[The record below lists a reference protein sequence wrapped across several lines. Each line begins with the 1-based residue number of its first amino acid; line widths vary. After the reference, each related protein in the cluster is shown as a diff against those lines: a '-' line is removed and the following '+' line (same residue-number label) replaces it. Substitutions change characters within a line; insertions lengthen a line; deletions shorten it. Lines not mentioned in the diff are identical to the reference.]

1 MLPKEFKPKGLFD
14 LVRVGKDNDGG
25 YLICK
30 KSFLESNLLFSFG
43 ISDDFSFEKQFKDI
57 NNCKIIAFDPSSTNN
72 FFIKKILIA
81 LLKLDLIQFVK
92 NINNFINFL
101 IFFGQKNCSL
111 IKKKVTMKTNQHFNS
126 ISIKD
131 IFNLA
136 DKSSKIFFKIDI
148 EGSEYRIL
156 DDLINFSKNI
166 SGLTIEFHD
175 VDLNINPILDFIKK
189 FDLTLVHIHPNNYS
203 NLGIDNIPTSLE
215 LSFSKDPVII
225 KKTLHFPHKL
235 DQKNNKFSKDIKLIF
250 KK

>member
-1 MLPKEFKPKGLFD
+1 MLSKKLKPNKLYDLIRIGKE
-14 LVRVGKDNDGG
+14 NDGG

-57 NNCKIIAFDPSSTNN
+57 NNCQIIAFDPSSANN

-111 IKKKVTMKTNQHFNS
+111 IKKKVAMKTNQHFNS

-131 IFNLA
+131 IL
-136 DKSSKIFFKIDI
+136 DLDDSSSKIFFKIDI

-156 DDLINFSKNI
+156 DDLINVSKNI

-175 VDLNINPILDFIKK
+175 VDLNINRILDFIKR
-189 FDLTLVHIHPNNYS
+189 FDLKLVHIHPNNYS
-203 NLGIDNIPTSLE
+203 DLGINNTPTVLE
-215 LSFSKDPVII
+215 LSFSRNPVVI
-225 KKTLHFPHKL
+225 KKILRFPHKL
-235 DQKNNKFSKDIKLIF
+235 DQKNDKFSKDIKLIF

>member
-1 MLPKEFKPKGLFD
+1 
-14 LVRVGKDNDGG
+14 
-25 YLICK
+25 
-30 KSFLESNLLFSFG
+30 
-43 ISDDFSFEKQFKDI
+43 
-57 NNCKIIAFDPSSTNN
+57 
-72 FFIKKILIA
+72 
-81 LLKLDLIQFVK
+81 
-92 NINNFINFL
+92 
-101 IFFGQKNCSL
+101 
-111 IKKKVTMKTNQHFNS
+111 MKTNQHFNS

-131 IFNLA
+131 IFNLT

-156 DDLINFSKNI
+156 DDLINFSKNM

-175 VDLNINPILDFIKK
+175 VDLNINRILDFIKK

-235 DQKNNKFSKDIKLIF
+235 DQKNDKFSKDIKLIF

>member
-1 MLPKEFKPKGLFD
+1 
-14 LVRVGKDNDGG
+14 
-25 YLICK
+25 
-30 KSFLESNLLFSFG
+30 
-43 ISDDFSFEKQFKDI
+43 
-57 NNCKIIAFDPSSTNN
+57 
-72 FFIKKILIA
+72 
-81 LLKLDLIQFVK
+81 
-92 NINNFINFL
+92 
-101 IFFGQKNCSL
+101 
-111 IKKKVTMKTNQHFNS
+111 MKTNQHFNS

-136 DKSSKIFFKIDI
+136 DKSSKIFLKIDI

-175 VDLNINPILDFIKK
+175 VDLNINRILDFIKK

-235 DQKNNKFSKDIKLIF
+235 DQKNDKFSKDIKLIF

>member
-1 MLPKEFKPKGLFD
+1 MLPDKFKPNNEYE
-14 LVRVGKDNDGG
+14 LVRIGSDNDGG

-30 KSFLESNLLFSFG
+30 KSFIESNLLFSFG

-101 IFFGQKNCSL
+101 IFFVKKNFSL
-111 IKKKVTMKTNQHFNS
+111 IKKKVAMKTNQHFNS

-136 DKSSKIFFKIDI
+136 DKSSKIFLKIDI

-175 VDLNINPILDFIKK
+175 VDLNINRILDFIKK

-203 NLGIDNIPTSLE
+203 NLGIDNIPTSIE

-235 DQKNNKFSKDIKLIF
+235 DQKNDKFSKDIKLIF

>member
-1 MLPKEFKPKGLFD
+1 MLSKKLKPSKLYD
-14 LVRVGKDNDGG
+14 LIRVGKENDGG

-30 KSFLESNLLFSFG
+30 KSSLESNLLFSFG

-57 NNCKIIAFDPSSTNN
+57 NNCKIIAYDPSSTNN

-81 LLKLDLIQFVK
+81 LLKLDLTLFVK
-92 NINNFINFL
+92 NIINFINFL
-101 IFFGQKNCSL
+101 MFFGQKNCSL
-111 IKKKVTMKTNQHFNS
+111 IKKKIAMKTNQHFNS

-131 IFNLA
+131 IFNLT

-156 DDLINFSKNI
+156 DDLINFSKNM

-175 VDLNINPILDFIKK
+175 VDLNINRILDFVKK

-203 NLGIDNIPTSLE
+203 NLGIDNIPTTLE
-215 LSFSKDPVII
+215 LSFSKNPVII
-225 KKTLHFPHKL
+225 KKTLCFPHKL
-235 DQKNNKFSKDIKLIF
+235 DQKNDKFSKNINLIF